1 MVKLNGESFIFIISR
16 EVFDQDSFRV
26 KSSIT
31 PVHMFPFCAWDEPA
45 EDIIKLFPN
54 KSSSVDEKIVQ
65 AKESSANNVTKWF
78 LHLFKGLEG
87 KVWRVEFLL
96 L

>member
-1 MVKLNGESFIFIISR
+1 MVELDGESFIFVISR

-45 EDIIKLFPN
+45 ENIVKLFPN

-65 AKESSANNVTKWF
+65 AKEGSANDITEWL
-78 LHLFKGLEG
+78 LHLFKELEE
-87 KVWRVEFLL
+87 RLR
-96 L
+96 